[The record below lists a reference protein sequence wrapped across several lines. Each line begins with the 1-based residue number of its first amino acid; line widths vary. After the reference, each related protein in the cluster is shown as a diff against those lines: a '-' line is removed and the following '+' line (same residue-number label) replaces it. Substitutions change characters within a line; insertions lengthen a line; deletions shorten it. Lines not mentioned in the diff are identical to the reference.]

1 MTSKRFCSP
10 VSELNSGGCYPFLSL
25 KFYEFNSQKSPPRV
39 RFYGA
44 FLGFPRPSL
53 PADLLSYN
61 KCKATTNSDVFS
73 FGAFLLTCAIR
84 YSNKVKA
91 DVERLIQLELDDLE
105 IDEEEKYSRKLDF
118 ILFRHH

>member
-61 KCKATTNSDVFS
+61 K
-73 FGAFLLTCAIR
+73 L